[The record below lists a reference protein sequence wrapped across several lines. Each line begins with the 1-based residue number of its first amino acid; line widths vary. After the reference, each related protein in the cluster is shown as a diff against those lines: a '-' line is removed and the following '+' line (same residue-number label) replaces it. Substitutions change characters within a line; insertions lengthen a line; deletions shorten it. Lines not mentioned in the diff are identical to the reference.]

1 MYIQSPYPALPR
13 LPEVNVHNVMFG
25 RANQAEWPDYT
36 IHIEAKTGRER
47 TYKEL
52 MNDIAVGATALGAS
66 VSAGGLGLNGD
77 GDEIIGIL
85 GDNSLEYY
93 DLVVSLLRI
102 TTPFA
107 LISTHSTHFELV
119 HALKLTKATRIFV
132 DPKLL
137 KNVVTAIEDPDVHI
151 TRDKVYIMSGPS
163 VHGRKSFSQM
173 VATIKCR
180 RVALEPVRPATART
194 LAYLVMSS
202 GTSGLPEAVMI
213 THGNIICSTFQGIT
227 TNFWNNKGQTNG
239 AQPVTTQPVAICP
252 LPMFHTFGLHSYI
265 LRSTLSPTTYVILG
279 SWNTTQYLRAI
290 SRYRPRNL
298 TLVPS
303 LVHQLLTH
311 PDIKTTDFSSVVTVA
326 SGAAYLPPELAAQL
340 GRYLKAQSTIRSG
353 YGLSEATMG
362 AVTPPLP
369 EGMPGMGPPPPNT
382 AGILLP
388 GLEARIV
395 REDGTDA
402 ARGEVGELWLRGGN
416 IAPGY
421 WNNPEANA
429 KTFVD
434 GGWLHTGDQFRTDDK
449 GYLFFADRAK
459 DTLKISGVQV
469 SPKEIEDVLLAQPD
483 KLITDV
489 SVAGVSGG
497 RTSDEKVPRA
507 WIVLSTA
514 GTKKGDAAVIKI
526 LEAWHQK
533 ALSKYKW
540 LRGGIEVVKEVRRS
554 APASCLLRAK
564 VELTRRPDPEN
575 AYREDYAAGAAGSV
589 RAAR

>member
-25 RANQAEWPDYT
+25 RENQAGWWPDYT

-52 MNDIAVGATALGAS
+52 MNAIAVGATALGAS

-77 GDEIIGIL
+77 GDEIIGML

-137 KNVVTAIEDPDVHI
+137 KNVVAAIEDPDVHI

-173 VATIKCR
+173 VATIKR
-180 RVALEPVRPATART
+180 KRVTVEPVRPATAHT

-202 GTSGLPEAVMI
+202 GTSGLPKAVMI

-227 TNFWNNKGQTNG
+227 TNFWTNG

-279 SWNTTQYLRAI
+279 SWNTTQYLKAI

-353 YGLSEATMG
+353 ILFQPTSCCIAYISAGYGLSEATLG

-395 REDGTDA
+395 RDDGTDA

-434 GGWLHTGDQFRTDDK
+434 GGWLRTGDQFRTDDK

-507 WIVLSTA
+507 WIVLSAA
-514 GTKKGDAAVIKI
+514 GTKKGEAAVIKI

-540 LRGGIEVVKEVRRS
+540 LRGGIEVVKEIPKTPTGKTMRRV
-554 APASCLLRAK
+554 LQDQYELRAK
-564 VELTRRPDPEN
+564 KATAKL
-575 AYREDYAAGAAGSV
+575 
-589 RAAR
+589 